1 MLKIQ
6 GLIAR
11 DKGELAKMLSPQ
23 RHRGHREKNRAVD
36 SLCVL
41 RERDERAVDSL
52 LQKKGNKKGPWENPE
67 ALDTSSRFCLFDGN
81 FSIFDD
87 DIVCVAVAKI
97 FVDDDNAA
105 YGHGVAH
112 LG

>member
-1 MLKIQ
+1 MIDLVVSYQIEL
-6 GLIAR
+6 LIF
-11 DKGELAKMLSPQ
+11 SVP
-23 RHRGHREKNRAVD
+23 
-36 SLCVL
+36 SVL
-41 RERDERAVDSL
+41 ERAKRTGCGFVVTE
-52 LQKKGNKKGPWENPE
+52 KGNKKGLWENPE

-87 DIVCVAVAKI
+87 DIVCVAVAKV